1 MGNASQQRS
10 RLKVQ
15 EAVRAAIKHLPEFL
29 DRADRPLEGVRVEE
43 VFPPGEGTS
52 WRITLSHLEP
62 GVEKPKHPAMRVL
75 EGPLKA
81 PPPPERVYHV
91 LEVDAETGDVL
102 SMRLREEP

>member
-1 MGNASQQRS
+1 MSSAAERP

-15 EAVRAAIKHLPEFL
+15 EAVRAAVRQLPAFL
-29 DRADRPLEGVRVEE
+29 GDRPLEGVRVEE
-43 VFPPGEGTS
+43 VFPPRDGTS

-62 GVEKPKHPAMRVL
+62 GVEKPKHPAVRML
-75 EGPLKA
+75 EGPLKV